1 MKFFR
6 ACSLVGHVKVKVDT
20 YKSESLINVSLTLN
34 LLNVRWCSLCRDQ
47 LPVCRLLNQLKS
59 LVIRPIQQAISSQ
72 A

>member
-1 MKFFR
+1 MT
-6 ACSLVGHVKVKVDT
+6 KVDT
-20 YKSESLINVSLTLN
+20 DKSAFLIACSLTLN

-59 LVIRPIQQAISSQ
+59 LVICPIQQTISSQ